1 MLILHS
7 PSYQLVIIGPL
18 MGKVNFREYLIS
30 QFNPTHEICKNF
42 MYTKIHVLQ
51 YFFLTK
57 AAIHADIPF
66 LDNTSSSS
74 VPYFNTHTEIIYLQ
88 KNNRKISKNLQ

>member
-1 MLILHS
+1 
-7 PSYQLVIIGPL
+7 

-30 QFNPTHEICKNF
+30 QFNPTHEICKISCTQKYMF
-42 MYTKIHVLQ
+42 FT
-51 YFFLTK
+51 FFLTK